1 MTLDANAI
9 ARERGVATLRDILD
23 VSVMP
28 LRPTIPNAL
37 LRVVSVEEFMAK
49 QFRPRD
55 YILDPVLNSQ
65 GLLMVAAPRG
75 VGKTH
80 VALHMG
86 GAAASAGTFLKWRA
100 HKPRR
105 VTYVDGEMPAADLQA
120 RLKTLPYKCEGR
132 LRVLSMDD
140 QELGTSLNL
149 SRPEDR
155 LRVEGVLGETELLI
169 LDNRSTLVNAGKEND
184 SESWTAMQDWLLG
197 LRRKGV
203 SVVLVEHAGRSGD
216 PRGTSKR
223 EDILDTI
230 ISLTRPEDYCADQ
243 GARFEVHL
251 TKARGI
257 SGADARPFE
266 AKLEIRDGAAL
277 WTIRELHDVESDRVA
292 ALTREGLTV
301 REIEEETGISKSK
314 VGRIQTKLREEGKLP

>member
-9 ARERGVATLRDILD
+9 ARERGVDVLRDVLD
-23 VSVMP
+23 VSVIP
-28 LRPTIPNAL
+28 LRPNAQSAV

-86 GAAASAGTFLKWRA
+86 GAAASAGTFLKWKA
-100 HKPRR
+100 HKSRR

-120 RLKTLPYKCEGR
+120 RLKTLPYRCEGR

-140 QELGTSLNL
+140 QELGVSLNL

-155 LRVEGVLGETELLI
+155 FRIEGVL
-169 LDNRSTLVNAGKEND
+169 
-184 SESWTAMQDWLLG
+184 
-197 LRRKGV
+197 
-203 SVVLVEHAGRSGD
+203 
-216 PRGTSKR
+216 
-223 EDILDTI
+223 
-230 ISLTRPEDYCADQ
+230 
-243 GARFEVHL
+243 
-251 TKARGI
+251 
-257 SGADARPFE
+257 
-266 AKLEIRDGAAL
+266 
-277 WTIRELHDVESDRVA
+277 
-292 ALTREGLTV
+292 
-301 REIEEETGISKSK
+301 
-314 VGRIQTKLREEGKLP
+314 